1 MASIL
6 VLHGP
11 NLNLLGSREP
21 EVYGRTS
28 LAVIDAALA
37 ERARQAGHVLASF
50 QSNAEHA
57 LIERVQA
64 AAHDGTDWILI
75 NPAGYTHTSV
85 ALRDAHDTVLGAAR
99 LGEVIPY
106 FTVFAGRPA
115 ETSPGDVLW
124 AIRQSERP
132 ASGRPAEAGEPPTER
147 VRAAIDGML
156 WHLLRDPSLGVSLPA
171 GGAGS
176 WFVYRQRGH
185 AEAGIPDLACAYRLD
200 ADELVLGGVR
210 LATDDEDESDSDE

>member
-21 EVYGRTS
+21 DVYGRTS

-37 ERARQAGHVLASF
+37 ERARQAGHALASF

-85 ALRDAHDTVLGAAR
+85 ALRDALAAVAIPFIEVHLSNVHAREAFRRQSYFSDIAAGVICGFGADSYSLALDAILRR
-99 LGEVIPY
+99 LG
-106 FTVFAGRPA
+106 
-115 ETSPGDVLW
+115 SP
-124 AIRQSERP
+124 
-132 ASGRPAEAGEPPTER
+132 
-147 VRAAIDGML
+147 
-156 WHLLRDPSLGVSLPA
+156 
-171 GGAGS
+171 
-176 WFVYRQRGH
+176 
-185 AEAGIPDLACAYRLD
+185 
-200 ADELVLGGVR
+200 
-210 LATDDEDESDSDE
+210 